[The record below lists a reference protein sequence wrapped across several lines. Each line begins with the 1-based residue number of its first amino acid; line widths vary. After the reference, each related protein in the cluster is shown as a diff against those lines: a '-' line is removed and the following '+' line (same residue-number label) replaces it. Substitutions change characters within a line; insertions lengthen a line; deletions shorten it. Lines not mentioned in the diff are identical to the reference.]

1 MWKTEFFHEL
11 ESNNARTSKDF
22 GISGKTN
29 EQHKII
35 RHFSKHGG
43 KTGEELDAA
52 GN

>member
-11 ESNNARTSKDF
+11 VSNNARTSKDF

-35 RHFSKHGG
+35 RHFRKHGG
-43 KTGEELDAA
+43 KTAEELKTD
-52 GN
+52 GK